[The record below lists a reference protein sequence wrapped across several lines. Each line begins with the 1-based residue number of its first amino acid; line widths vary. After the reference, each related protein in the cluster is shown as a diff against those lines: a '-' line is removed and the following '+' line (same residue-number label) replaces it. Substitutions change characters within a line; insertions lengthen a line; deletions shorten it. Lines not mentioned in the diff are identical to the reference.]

1 MKYTEKQWQELADK
15 VALLEQLT
23 EDVENAK
30 IDIRQMTEKEIVN
43 KYVNV
48 VRGNSTTTTYPND
61 YKRELSTAKQA
72 LKMKYLSEIVTT
84 TRENYSITLT
94 AMKQAQAK
102 ADIIA
107 NNALQMSST
116 KLKKA
121 LANSAPNKRK

>member
-23 EDVENAK
+23 ADIEAAK
-30 IDIRQMTEKEIVN
+30 IDIRQMTDAETIN

-48 VRGNSTTTTYPND
+48 SRSNDTRPIYPENYTT
-61 YKRELSTAKQA
+61 ELELVKNKLKQ
-72 LKMKYLSEIVTT
+72 KYANEIVTT
-84 TRENYSITLT
+84 TKENYKIKLT

-102 ADIIA
+102 ADTITSNI
-107 NNALQMSST
+107 LKMSNT

-121 LANSAPNKRK
+121 VASQTKKR

>member
-23 EDVENAK
+23 EDVEKAK
-30 IDIRQMTEKEIVN
+30 VDIRLMTKEETIN

-48 VRGNSTTTTYPND
+48 ERGNNTTTTYPEN
-61 YKRELSTAKQA
+61 YNTELALVKQK
-72 LKMKYLSEIVTT
+72 LKVKYANEIVTT
-84 TRENYSITLT
+84 TKENYSIKLT

-102 ADIIA
+102 ADTITSNI
-107 NNALQMSST
+107 LKMSNT

-121 LANSAPNKRK
+121 VASQTKKR

>member
-23 EDVENAK
+23 EDVEKAK
-30 IDIRQMTEKEIVN
+30 VDIRQMTDAETIN

-48 VRGNSTTTTYPND
+48 SRSNDTRLTYPEN
-61 YKRELSTAKQA
+61 YTTELELVKNKLKQ
-72 LKMKYLSEIVTT
+72 KYANEIVTT
-84 TRENYSITLT
+84 TKENYKIKLT

-102 ADIIA
+102 ADTITSNI
-107 NNALQMSST
+107 LKMSNT

-121 LANSAPNKRK
+121 VASQTKKR

>member
-23 EDVENAK
+23 EDVEKAK
-30 IDIRQMTEKEIVN
+30 VDIRQMTDAETIN

-48 VRGNSTTTTYPND
+48 ARSNDTRPIYPENYTT
-61 YKRELSTAKQA
+61 ELELVKNKLKQ
-72 LKMKYLSEIVTT
+72 KYANEIVTT
-84 TRENYSITLT
+84 TKENYKIKLT

-102 ADIIA
+102 ADTIT
-107 NNALQMSST
+107 NNILKMSNT

-121 LANSAPNKRK
+121 VASQTKKR

>member
-23 EDVENAK
+23 EDIEKAK
-30 IDIRQMTEKEIVN
+30 VDIRQMTKEETIN

-48 VRGNSTTTTYPND
+48 DRSNNTTTTYPEN
-61 YKRELSTAKQA
+61 YNTELALVKQK
-72 LKMKYLSEIVTT
+72 LKVKYANEIVTT
-84 TRENYSITLT
+84 TKEDYSIKLT

-102 ADIIA
+102 ADTITSNI
-107 NNALQMSST
+107 LKMSNT

-121 LANSAPNKRK
+121 VASQTKKR

>member
-23 EDVENAK
+23 ADIEAAK
-30 IDIRQMTEKEIVN
+30 IDIRQMTDAETIN

-48 VRGNSTTTTYPND
+48 SRSNDTRSIYPENYTT
-61 YKRELSTAKQA
+61 ELELVKNKLKQ
-72 LKMKYLSEIVTT
+72 KYANEIVTT
-84 TRENYSITLT
+84 TKENYKIKLT

-102 ADIIA
+102 ADTIT
-107 NNALQMSST
+107 NNVIKMSNT

-121 LANSAPNKRK
+121 VASQAKKR